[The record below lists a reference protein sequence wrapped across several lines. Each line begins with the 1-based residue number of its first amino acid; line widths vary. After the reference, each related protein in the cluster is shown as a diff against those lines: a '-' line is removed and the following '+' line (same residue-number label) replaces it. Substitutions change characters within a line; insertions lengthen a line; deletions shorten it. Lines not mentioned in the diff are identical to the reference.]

1 MAGKA
6 ALAIE
11 AGFAWPPPHGHW
23 MRSHFVMANV
33 DLYCARFVLPN
44 RIRRALLKLE
54 SWLPPGPHHPNPP
67 LNTEY
72 VFDAGPAWSI
82 PSEHFGAS
90 HARTALYSASQA
102 LSLAKRAYQAE
113 LSGLTARVP
122 NA

>member
-1 MAGKA
+1 MVGKA

-33 DLYCARFVLPN
+33 DLFCQRIVLLK
-44 RIRRALLKLE
+44 RVRRALLRLE
-54 SWLPPGPHHPNPP
+54 SWLPPGPHHANPP

-72 VFDAGPAWSI
+72 PFDAGTAWSI

-90 HARTALYSASQA
+90 HARTAFHAVTQA
-102 LSLAKRAYQAE
+102 LSQTKQAYQAE